1 MLIFSYALIVLIC
14 AVLAIF
20 YAIELSEEDDKKIKL
35 TVQLGPIVL
44 GIVVGLIV
52 ARWLFGPGI

>member
-14 AVLAIF
+14 AVPAIF
-20 YAIELSEEDDKKIKL
+20 YAIELNEEDDKRVKL
-35 TVQLGPIVL
+35 TIQLGPIVL

-52 ARWLFGPGI
+52 ARLLFGPGI